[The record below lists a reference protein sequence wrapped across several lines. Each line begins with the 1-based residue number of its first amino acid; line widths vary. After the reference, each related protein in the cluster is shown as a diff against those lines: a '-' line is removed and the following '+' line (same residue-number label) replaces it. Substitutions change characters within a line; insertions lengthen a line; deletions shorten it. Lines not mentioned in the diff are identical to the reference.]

1 MSNEE
6 YIKEY
11 PERFRDGLDRWL
23 FKELSIMGGCCSAQK
38 SMEYSI
44 AREVGE
50 KLLKALF
57 EEDDLK
63 DWLNL
68 ELSNKE
74 VANPL
79 TKFEVGLLTF
89 LQDASNEFNSEKEV
103 EYFIKKHSPKLL
115 ELALKEKIK

>member
-11 PERFRDGLDRWL
+11 PERL
-23 FKELSIMGGCCSAQK
+23 
-38 SMEYSI
+38 
-44 AREVGE
+44 
-50 KLLKALF
+50 
-57 EEDDLK
+57 
-63 DWLNL
+63 
-68 ELSNKE
+68 